1 MTAEELM
8 KKWEP
13 SFENINTWEEYIDWI
28 NKYMD
33 DFKEDFMNCPDKDK
47 LLDGWSEFNTYQ
59 LKQ

>member
-13 SFENINTWEEYIDWI
+13 SFENINTWKEYMDWI

-33 DFKEDFMNCPDKDK
+33 DFKEDFMSCPDRDK
-47 LLDGWSEFNTYQ
+47 LLDGWGWI
-59 LKQ
+59 

>member
-13 SFENINTWEEYIDWI
+13 SFENINTWEEYMDWI

-33 DFKEDFMNCPDKDK
+33 DFKEDFMNCTDRDKI
-47 LLDGWSEFNTYQ
+47 LDGWGGFGTCQ